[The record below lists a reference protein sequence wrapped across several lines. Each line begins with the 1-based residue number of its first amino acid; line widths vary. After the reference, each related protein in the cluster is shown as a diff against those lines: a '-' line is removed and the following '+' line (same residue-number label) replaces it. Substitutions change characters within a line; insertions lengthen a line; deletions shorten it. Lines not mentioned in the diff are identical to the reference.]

1 MVRSRAKERVTSLD
15 VARRAGVSQSAV
27 SRTFTENSSVSTKTA
42 EKVRQAAIEL
52 GYRPNILAR
61 SLITGK
67 SNIIGVLVS
76 YLDNFFYPDAL
87 EKLSNLL
94 QSEGYH
100 VLIFMAAQTQ
110 TASNECLQS
119 DISDS
124 EASIDKIV
132 SEILDYQVDGIILA
146 SILLSS
152 TLADQCQ
159 AAGVPVILFNRSQT
173 GDYISSVTSDNFA
186 GGIKVGEHLVQ
197 TGHKR
202 PAYIAGL
209 LAASTQRDREAG
221 FMTALAA
228 AELPLYWRGEGHY
241 DYDGAANAARA
252 LAALDPIPDA
262 VFVANDHMAFAV
274 MDVLR
279 YECGLSVP
287 GDISVIGYDDVPVA
301 GWPAYNLTTVRQPAD
316 EMVAETVSLLLKQI
330 GGEESEIVRKAI
342 DGPLILR
349 ESCRR

>member
-1 MVRSRAKERVTSLD
+1 MVRSRAKERITSLD

-110 TASNECLQS
+110 TDSNECLQS
-119 DISDS
+119 GISNS
-124 EASIDKIV
+124 EASIEKIV

-152 TLADQCQ
+152 SLANQCQ

-197 TGHKR
+197 TEHKR

-252 LAALDPIPDA
+252 LAALDPLPDA

-349 ESCRR
+349 GSCRR

>member
-1 MVRSRAKERVTSLD
+1 MLRVGQAL
-15 VARRAGVSQSAV
+15 ANQLSAV
-27 SRTFTENSSVSTKTA
+27 
-42 EKVRQAAIEL
+42 
-52 GYRPNILAR
+52 P

-159 AAGVPVILFNRSQT
+159 AAGVPVILFNRRL
-173 GDYISSVTSDNFA
+173 YI
-186 GGIKVGEHLVQ
+186 IC
-197 TGHKR
+197 
-202 PAYIAGL
+202 Y
-209 LAASTQRDREAG
+209 
-221 FMTALAA
+221 
-228 AELPLYWRGEGHY
+228 
-241 DYDGAANAARA
+241 
-252 LAALDPIPDA
+252 
-262 VFVANDHMAFAV
+262 
-274 MDVLR
+274 LR
-279 YECGLSVP
+279 
-287 GDISVIGYDDVPVA
+287 
-301 GWPAYNLTTVRQPAD
+301 
-316 EMVAETVSLLLKQI
+316 
-330 GGEESEIVRKAI
+330 
-342 DGPLILR
+342 
-349 ESCRR
+349 

>member
-1 MVRSRAKERVTSLD
+1 
-15 VARRAGVSQSAV
+15 
-27 SRTFTENSSVSTKTA
+27 
-42 EKVRQAAIEL
+42 
-52 GYRPNILAR
+52 
-61 SLITGK
+61 
-67 SNIIGVLVS
+67 
-76 YLDNFFYPDAL
+76 
-87 EKLSNLL
+87 
-94 QSEGYH
+94 
-100 VLIFMAAQTQ
+100 MAAQTQ

-132 SEILDYQVDGIILA
+132 NEILDYQVDGIVLA

-197 TGHKR
+197 TEHKR

-252 LAALDPIPDA
+252 LAALDPLPDA

-279 YECGLSVP
+279 YECGISVP

-316 EMVAETVSLLLKQI
+316 KMVDETVSLLLKQI

-349 ESCRR
+349 GSCRR